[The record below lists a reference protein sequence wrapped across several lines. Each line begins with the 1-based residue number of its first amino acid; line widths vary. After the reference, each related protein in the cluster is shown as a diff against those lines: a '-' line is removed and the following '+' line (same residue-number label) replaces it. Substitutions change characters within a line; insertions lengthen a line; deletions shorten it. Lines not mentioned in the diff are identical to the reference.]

1 VIETSVTIMGL
12 VSAVIFAAHAFDA
25 YRAGS

>member
-1 VIETSVTIMGL
+1 VIETSATIMGL

-25 YRAGS
+25 YRASS